1 MNEED
6 VNINDVVN
14 LLYKIKDKIDKRAS
28 NKYKHKCNYGY
39 FDYVI
44 RCVVFGAGLYG
55 FENAITPL
63 FF

>member
-14 LLYKIKDKIDKRAS
+14 LLYKIKDKRAS
-28 NKYKHKCNYGY
+28 NKHKCNYGY